1 MASLAVRTPAPT
13 SATPTPA
20 RTIIDLG
27 MDVHKDSIILAV
39 LPGAAKTPTP
49 LERLRNDLVTRKKW
63 FDRIATQGE
72 LRAGSEASGAGF
84 VLHRALRE
92 WGDVREVIAPSLI
105 PTRPGVPR
113 KQDNRDALPC
123 GARRWRLRCPS
134 ADEPLAHVLP
144 PRRQH
149 DRMDLQRRRDRLDL
163 QARLLTQPIGGQL
176 TLVIVLVQLSWSR
189 SWHV

>member
-13 SATPTPA
+13 IATPTPA

-63 FDRIATQGE
+63 LDRIATQGE
-72 LRAGSEASGAGF
+72 RRAGSEASGAGS

-92 WGDVREVIAPSLI
+92 WAPH
-105 PTRPGVPR
+105 
-113 KQDNRDALPC
+113 RD
-123 GARRWRLRCPS
+123 
-134 ADEPLAHVLP
+134 
-144 PRRQH
+144 
-149 DRMDLQRRRDRLDL
+149 
-163 QARLLTQPIGGQL
+163 I
-176 TLVIVLVQLSWSR
+176 R
-189 SWHV
+189 SQ